1 MCVCVCVCVCV
12 GLFVCLC
19 VTHFHSES
27 VACVVCSRVFVSA
40 IEMEV
45 VKRRRFESRPLAPS
59 RDGGANWARGNP
71 GPTAPSICRY
81 QYDGQCRV
89 ERGWKGGGEG
99 GF

>member
-1 MCVCVCVCVCV
+1 MCV
-12 GLFVCLC
+12 FVCLC

-59 RDGGANWARGNP
+59 RDGGAN
-71 GPTAPSICRY
+71 
-81 QYDGQCRV
+81 
-89 ERGWKGGGEG
+89 
-99 GF
+99 